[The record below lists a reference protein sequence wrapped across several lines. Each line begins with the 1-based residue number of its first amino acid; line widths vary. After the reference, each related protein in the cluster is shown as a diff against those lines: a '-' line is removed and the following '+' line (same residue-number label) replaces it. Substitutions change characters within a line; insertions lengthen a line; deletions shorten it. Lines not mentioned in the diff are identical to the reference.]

1 MLRRAAAAGEAPMT
15 RATAAAA
22 VINLHVRVIGASA
35 AFWSD
40 PVDVLG
46 RVLDVA
52 GLAVNA
58 VLGVDLE
65 PRFTAF
71 AFNKFINACRA
82 ITLLGAGIDRQV
94 DGHGYVGVLERQM
107 NRLVFLMIGVGDEY
121 RGETVE
127 GQRAV
132 GLRVIDR
139 CD

>member
-52 GLAVNA
+52 GLAVDA
-58 VLGVDLE
+58 ILGVDLE
-65 PRFTAF
+65 PRFTVLALDEF
-71 AFNKFINACRA
+71 VNACRA
-82 ITLLGAGIDRQV
+82 ITLLGAAIDRQV
-94 DGHGYVGVLERQM
+94 DRGRYVCVLERQM
-107 NRLVFLMIGVGDEY
+107 NRLVFLMVGVGDEH
-121 RGETVE
+121 RGQAVE
-127 GQRAV
+127 G
-132 GLRVIDR
+132 
-139 CD
+139 